1 MMSLN
6 ACILIKTT
14 PTQAD
19 DVLQKIRAMKSV
31 RKVFVAYGRY
41 DLVAFAGASDY
52 SEIRKLTGDIN
63 ALLGVRSTET
73 LVEA

>member
-1 MMSLN
+1 MSLN

-19 DVLQKIRAMKSV
+19 DVLQKIRTLKSV

-41 DLVAFAGASDY
+41 DLVAFADAADY
-52 SEIRKLTGDIN
+52 PEIRKLTSDIN
-63 ALLGVRSTET
+63 ALMGVRSTET